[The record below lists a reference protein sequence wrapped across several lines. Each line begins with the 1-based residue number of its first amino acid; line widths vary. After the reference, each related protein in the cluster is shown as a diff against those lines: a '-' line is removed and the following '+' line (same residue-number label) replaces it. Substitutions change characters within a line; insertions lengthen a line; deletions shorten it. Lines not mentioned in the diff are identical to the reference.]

1 MRRCQRVRVAWAFKD
16 GWGDEEGRRAAYKG
30 DLRQARRDG
39 VIWRGQRVR
48 VAWAFKER
56 WGDEEG
62 RRVAYKG
69 D

>member
-1 MRRCQRVRVAWAFKD
+1 MM
-16 GWGDEEGRRAAYKG
+16 
-30 DLRQARRDG
+30 
-39 VIWRGQRVR
+39 RGQRGR

-69 D
+69 DLRQARRDGVRWRGQRVRVEWAFKDGWGDEEGRRVAYKGD